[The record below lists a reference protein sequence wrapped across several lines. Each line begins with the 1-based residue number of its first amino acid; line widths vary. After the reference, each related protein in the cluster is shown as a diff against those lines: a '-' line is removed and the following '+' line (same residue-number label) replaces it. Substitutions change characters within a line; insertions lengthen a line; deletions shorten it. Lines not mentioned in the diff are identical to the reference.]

1 MTGTIATQLVAS
13 LKAHGVRYVFGVPSE
28 SFTTLMDAL
37 YADGEITFVPA
48 RHEGG
53 AAFMA
58 EAHASASG
66 GIGVVLGGRAV
77 GAANLSIGIH
87 TARENST
94 PMLVLVGQLH
104 SQHRGREGFQETD
117 LPAFLGPVAKHAVE
131 ESDPRRVPPALGRAL
146 TLARSGRPGPV
157 VLSLPEDVLDH
168 ETTAPPARPRVT
180 TRPAPSP
187 EDTAALRQLLE
198 GAARPVVI
206 AGAGVKLGGAEDDLV
221 SFAEAWE
228 VPVLAA
234 WRRHDAFP
242 NEHPRYAGHLQMGTH
257 PDLVATIREADLVI
271 ALGTRLGEIT
281 TQGYTAP
288 ATTQRIVQVD
298 IEPNQL
304 GKAYPVTLA
313 VHADTR
319 ATLLALGKPAEPRQA
334 GWADERHRTY
344 RRVTRVDTA
353 ASGERVDNRQI
364 IRALREG
371 LPPDAVVT
379 NDAGNFAGWLH
390 TFFRFPLP
398 RTYVGA
404 ASGAMGYALPAAIGA
419 KLADPARTVVSVS
432 GDGGFLM
439 TAQELETAVRLRL
452 PLVSLVFNNNMY
464 GSIRMHQEHRYPDRV
479 IGSALGNPDFVELAR
494 AFGAFGTRV
503 RADTEFPAALAA
515 ALAADRPAVVEI
527 VTDPEQISV
536 WHTIGDLRERTT

>member
-1 MTGTIATQLVAS
+1 MSATVATQLVAS

-28 SFTTLMDAL
+28 SFTTLLDAL

-58 EAHASASG
+58 EAHAAASG

-77 GAANLSIGIH
+77 GAANLSIGVH

-94 PMLVLVGQLH
+94 AMLVLVGQLH
-104 SQHRGREGFQETD
+104 SRHRGREGFQETD

-131 ESDPRRVPPALGRAL
+131 ESDPHRVPPAVARAL
-146 TLARSGRPGPV
+146 TLARTGRPGPV

-168 ETTAPPARPRVT
+168 ETRAAPALPRGG

-187 EDTAALRQLLE
+187 EDVTAVRQLLL

-206 AGAGVKLGGAEDDLV
+206 AGAGVKLSGAESELV
-221 SFAEAWE
+221 AFAEAWE

-234 WRRHDAFP
+234 WRRHDVFP

-257 PDLVATIREADLVI
+257 PDLVATVREADLVV

-288 ATTQRIVQVD
+288 ATGQRVVQVD
-298 IEPNQL
+298 IEPDQL
-304 GKAYPVTLA
+304 GKAYVVELA
-313 VHADTR
+313 VHADAL
-319 ATLLALGKPAEPRQA
+319 ATLRALGKPGGRRDP
-334 GWADERHRTY
+334 GWADERQRVY
-344 RRVTRVDTA
+344 RRVTTVDPA
-353 ASGERVDNRQI
+353 ENREHVDNRQI
-364 IRALREG
+364 VRALRAG

-390 TFFRFPLP
+390 TFFRFPLA

-419 KLADPARTVVSVS
+419 KLAAPERTVVSVS

-439 TAQELETAVRLRL
+439 TVQELETAVRLHL

-464 GSIRMHQEHRYPDRV
+464 GSIRMHQERWYPGRV
-479 IGSALGNPDFVELAR
+479 IGSELGNPDLVELAR

-503 RADTEFPAALAA
+503 AADAEFPAALEA
-515 ALAADRPAVVEI
+515 ALAVGRPAVVEI
-527 VTDPEQISV
+527 VTDPERISV
-536 WHTIGDLRERTT
+536 WNTIGDLRERTA